1 MRYPNNILLSAA
13 GHGSAA
19 ATPAA
24 PRAGALG
31 SRRVVASRAAPAL
44 LLLAGVV
51 LWRGLVAAHPVVSRA
66 AGPGVDA
73 GAALHR
79 ELASL
84 PPAAQG
90 VISATLGGESPAY
103 RVSGFGDGYR
113 ASNPAQHLRARFAR
127 GGVHV
132 LSGGVRLGLHL
143 SAAGYGAS
151 LVALAPALPR
161 AQGNRVEYAH
171 AGLNEWYANGPLGLE
186 QGFTLAR
193 APRGDASEP
202 LTLSLTLSGNARAAL
217 DASRRGLTL
226 ATPGSAP
233 LRYAGLLASDAR
245 GRALHSWITLR
256 PGRVL
261 LHVDARGARYPLR
274 IDPLIQQGA
283 KLTAKEETGAG
294 DFGGSVA
301 LSANGSTA
309 LVSGG
314 ADNSGRGAVW
324 VFTRSQGKWTQQA
337 KLTGGKEE
345 TEEGGFGG
353 SVALSSNGDTALV
366 GGAGDNGR
374 AGAVWVFTRSEGKW
388 TQQGA
393 ILTGGKEET
402 GAAEFGSSVALSGEG
417 NTALIGGWEDDLTE
431 GAAWVFT
438 RSEGKWTQQGAKLTG
453 GKEQAGIADFGFS
466 VALSAEGSTAL
477 IGGPADAGDF
487 GAVWVFTRSE
497 GKWAQQG
504 AKLTGTAGKEET
516 GEAFFG
522 GSVALS
528 TEGTT
533 ALISGYVDNNG
544 AGAAWVFT
552 RSEGKWAQQ
561 GPKLTG
567 KETGA
572 FGDSVALA
580 SEGNIA
586 LIGDPVNQKED
597 IGAAWVFTRSEGKWS
612 QHGAKLTGNEETGD
626 AEFGGSVALA
636 SEGTTALIG
645 GALDN
650 KSVGAAWVYVFT
662 PTVTTGSATGVAE
675 SEATLHGT
683 VSPEGAQAKY
693 HFEYGTTESYGSKT
707 AEASAGSGMSSVEVS
722 SAVTGLASNTKYHYR
737 LVATNSSGT
746 TDGAGQVFTTAHWS
760 LQEPPDPTGAKE
772 GFLAGVSC
780 ASSTECIATGFFENS
795 SEKPV
800 PLAEKWN
807 GSTWTAQEPATA
819 TGATLSDLAG
829 VSCPSSTGCIAAGF
843 FVNSSEK
850 FLPLAGKWS
859 GSAWTAQEPPDP
871 KGGTEG
877 VLEGVSCVSTTACA
891 AVGHFTS
898 GSKWVPLAE
907 KLDGSTWTAQ
917 EPPSAAGAKES
928 ALAGVACASSTEC
941 IAVGEFENGSEK
953 WVPLAEKW
961 SGSAWTAQEPPIPA
975 AAKQGYLKS
984 VSCTSSTACTAVGEF
999 ENGSEKWV
1007 PLAEKWSGSAW
1018 TAQEPPIPAGAKQG
1032 YLKGVSCTSSTACTA
1047 VGEFENSSEKVAP
1060 LAEWWNGTKWTAQE
1074 PPNPTGA
1081 KEAFLKGVSCTSSTE
1096 CTAAGAFE
1104 NSSSVRVPLAER
1116 YQ

>member
-1 MRYPNNILLSAA
+1 MSTAVVVGDTRLLRGSFLVEENGSLSAGRARREA
-13 GHGSAA
+13 GVSV
-19 ATPAA
+19 
-24 PRAGALG
+24 RWLALVG
-31 SRRVVASRAAPAL
+31 VVL
-44 LLLAGVV
+44 LLLASAALLSSSVV
-51 LWRGLVAAHPVVSRA
+51 EHPHSSHARPATGAPRGLS
-66 AGPGVDA
+66 
-73 GAALHR
+73 
-79 ELASL
+79 SL
-84 PPAAQG
+84 PLTAQG
-90 VISATLGGESPAY
+90 VVSATLGGESLAY

-113 ASNPAQHLRARFAR
+113 ASNPAQRLRARFAR

-161 AQGNRVEYAH
+161 ARGNRVEYAH

-193 APRGDASEP
+193 APGGDAREP
-202 LTLSLTLSGNARAAL
+202 LTLSLTLSGNARAVL
-217 DASRRGLTL
+217 DASRQGLTL
-226 ATPGSAP
+226 AAPGSSP
-233 LRYAGLLASDAR
+233 LRYADLLASDAR

-274 IDPLIQQGA
+274 IDPLIQQGP

-294 DFGGSVA
+294 DFGDSVA

-314 ADNSGRGAVW
+314 GDNSGRGAAW

-345 TEEGGFGG
+345 SEKEGSFGG
-353 SVALSSNGDTALV
+353 GVALSSDGNTALI
-366 GGAGDNGR
+366 AGPANNSR

-393 ILTGGKEET
+393 ILTGGKEEV
-402 GAAEFGSSVALSGEG
+402 GAGEFGSSVALSGEG
-417 NTALIGGWEDDLTE
+417 NTALIGGWRDNALA

-453 GKEQAGIADFGFS
+453 GKEQVLTAEFGFS
-466 VALSAEGSTAL
+466 VALSGEGNTAL
-477 IGGPADAGDF
+477 ISAPADDSDF
-487 GAVWVFTRSE
+487 GGVWVFTRSE
-497 GKWAQQG
+497 GKWTQQG
-504 AKLTGTAGKEET
+504 AKLTGGKEET

-522 GSVALS
+522 TSVALS
-528 TEGTT
+528 SDGNT
-533 ALISGYVDNNG
+533 ALVGAYVENNG

-561 GPKLTG
+561 GTKLTG

-597 IGAAWVFTRSEGKWS
+597 IGAAWLFTRSEGKWS

-683 VSPEGAQAKY
+683 VSPEGAQTKY

-707 AEASAGSGMSSVEVS
+707 TEASAGSGMSSVEVS
-722 SAVTGLASNTKYHYR
+722 SAVTGLAPNTKYHYR
-737 LVATNSSGT
+737 LVAVNSSGT
-746 TDGAGQVFTTAHWS
+746 TDGADQVFTTTHWS

-807 GSTWTAQEPATA
+807 GSAWTAQEPATA

-829 VSCPSSTGCIAAGF
+829 VSCASSTGCIAAGF

-850 FLPLAGKWS
+850 FMPLAGKWS

-871 KGGTEG
+871 KGGTES
-877 VLEGVSCVSTTACA
+877 VLEGVSCVATTACT

-898 GSKWVPLAE
+898 GSKRVPLAE

-917 EPPSAAGAKES
+917 EPPSTTGAKES
-928 ALAGVACASSTEC
+928 ALAGVSCVSSTEC
-941 IAVGEFENGSEK
+941 IAVGEFENGSEE
-953 WVPLAEKW
+953 WMPLAEKW

-984 VSCTSSTACTAVGEF
+984 VSCTSSTACIAVGEF
-999 ENGSEKWV
+999 ENSSEKWV
-1007 PLAEKWSGSAW
+1007 PLAEKWNGSAW
-1018 TAQEPPIPAGAKQG
+1018 TAQEPSIPTGAKRSSL
-1032 YLKGVSCTSSTACTA
+1032 YGVSCTSSTACIA
-1047 VGEFENSSEKVAP
+1047 VGEFENSSEQVVP